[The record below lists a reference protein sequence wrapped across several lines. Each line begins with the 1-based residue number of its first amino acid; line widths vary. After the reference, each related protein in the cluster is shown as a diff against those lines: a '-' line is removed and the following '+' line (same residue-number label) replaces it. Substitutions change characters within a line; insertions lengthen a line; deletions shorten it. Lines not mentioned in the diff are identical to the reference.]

1 MSLEI
6 EVKAKVNALDAIE
19 KKLIEQDAVYLGEAT
34 EEDHYFNSPVRDFSK
49 SDEALRVRVTNSEG
63 RNLHSE
69 ITYKGPKLSQKTKTR
84 RELTV
89 NVDDTRSAIELFH
102 ELGFR
107 PVTVVMKT
115 RRKYKL
121 NDIYIF
127 LDRVEGLG
135 SYIELEYHKE
145 TDIETG
151 EKVLMDFLK
160 SLGIEKMERRSY
172 LELLLD
178 NPHENRA

>member
-6 EVKAKVNALDAIE
+6 EVKAKIDDIEAIE
-19 KKLIEQDAVYLGEAT
+19 KKLIEQGAVYLGEVI

-49 SDEALRVRVTNSEG
+49 SDETLRVRITKSKSQNP
-63 RNLHSE
+63 NSE

-84 RELTV
+84 KELTV
-89 NVDDTRSAIELFH
+89 NVDDTRNAIELFH
-102 ELGFR
+102 ELGFT
-107 PVTVVMKT
+107 PVTVVMKI

-135 SYIELEYHKE
+135 AYIELEYHKE

-151 EKVLMDFLK
+151 EKVLIDFLK

-172 LELLLD
+172 LELLLQT
-178 NPHENRA
+178 